1 MTERLFIS
9 LACSK
14 GDSLRPGPASARCCH
29 VIYLCLDGRRKTGP
43 FAWIEGQYLGLN
55 CSLSN
60 LSFTSATNLRLII
73 VIPRTMRNPMNAYNS
88 LAILCC
94 QKKVL
99 VSKALWRLHQTSF
112 RSTLIGLSLR
122 SWPKELLRSAPF
134 RVITAGSFVWS
145 NRTQKTFDGIRLTR
159 TTLTFKVVIQSIRT
173 QKTIDRARSL
183 TGNVRVIWMKVAV
196 GCVCE
201 SPTMGTRS
209 AEGNLLS
216 NVLNAFF
223 FVIKNK

>member
-94 QKKVL
+94 QKKSSCIESSLKTPSNIFQVYADWIKPAL
-99 VSKALWRLHQTSF
+99 VAKRTAPECSLSCYYSRKLCLIEQNPKDFWRN
-112 RSTLIGLSLR
+112 
-122 SWPKELLRSAPF
+122 SANTNNTN
-134 RVITAGSFVWS
+134 I
-145 NRTQKTFDGIRLTR
+145 
-159 TTLTFKVVIQSIRT
+159 
-173 QKTIDRARSL
+173 
-183 TGNVRVIWMKVAV
+183 
-196 GCVCE
+196 
-201 SPTMGTRS
+201 
-209 AEGNLLS
+209 
-216 NVLNAFF
+216 
-223 FVIKNK
+223 